1 MQKRFIFATHFIIGS
16 IYKVRFAAT
25 FATILSAITCYWKPR
40 GIGDTSLPNSRI
52 SSLSLVILALLTV
65 LTLSATVRS
74 ADEYPPLRESIDPAL
89 QQQLETLIRKKGLQ
103 KAVDG
108 ERLAIAL
115 VDISDA
121 EKPRMAAINGDV
133 MEYAASLP
141 KIAILL
147 AAFVQIEQG
156 KLQLDEKLEADL
168 INMIRNSDN
177 AAATRV
183 LELVGREELLRI
195 LESPRFMLYDR
206 RYDGGLWVGKAYAKD
221 GAYRRDPA
229 NQISHGITAI
239 QGARFYYLLDTNR
252 LVGADLTLKMKQI
265 LADPAI
271 DHKFVKGLKARPGVK
286 LYRKSGTWKQFH
298 ADSALVEY
306 GAHKYIIVGLAEDPQ
321 GGQWLE
327 ELAVPLHDLAVKA
340 AAKQ

>member
-1 MQKRFIFATHFIIGS
+1 
-16 IYKVRFAAT
+16 
-25 FATILSAITCYWKPR
+25 
-40 GIGDTSLPNSRI
+40 
-52 SSLSLVILALLTV
+52 LLTV

-221 GAYRRDPA
+221 GAYRRDPV